1 MIRLVPAWT
10 ENYDEFWQTII
21 RRNLFFIKLRYV
33 AVLMLVFFAF
43 FSNDLFGIDLCCEQ
57 REMLALIT
65 GFLLLYNVALHT
77 GRKKIKLKTNK
88 INPAHL
94 SLFQIIIDLIAL
106 TMLVHITGG
115 IESPLY
121 LFYIFHMIIGSLIL
135 PGLLIYSIAFLSVFT
150 MVVIVWL
157 EYNGTLLHYSIPGLL
172 SFPLYQDTSFITMSL
187 TVFALMMFTSVFIA
201 NRIATQLYSQ
211 EKNLIDALN
220 QLNESEIKKQKYI
233 MGVVHEIKSPIVA
246 VQSIVEI
253 LLSGLVDPLSEKTV
267 KKLERVKVRTGD
279 ALDMIN
285 NILKISRLRL
295 LTETEMEETDISE
308 IVKEIVSTLEEVIV
322 SKKILLK
329 QSEKGRKHPALC
341 EKSLLKLAVSNII
354 GNSIKYTNKGGTVEI
369 KIKYREYSVLL
380 SVCDNGAGI
389 PKNELEKIFDTFYRA
404 SNMENAV
411 EGSGI
416 GLSLVKEIV
425 EQHQGEIDVES
436 PSHLGDEKNPGTC
449 FKIIIPYSAED
460 AKRMREY
467 GMTIKGGV

>member
-10 ENYDEFWQTII
+10 ENYDEFWRTII
-21 RRNLFFIKLRYV
+21 RRNLFFIKLRY
-33 AVLMLVFFAF
+33 AAILMLAVFAL
-43 FSNDLFGIDLCCEQ
+43 FSNELFEIELCCEQ
-57 REMLALIT
+57 RNMLYWIT
-65 GFLLLYNVALHT
+65 GFLLLYNVALHA
-77 GRKKIKLKTNK
+77 GRKKIKLKPDK

-94 SLFQIIIDLIAL
+94 SLFQIIIDLITL

-135 PGLLIYSIAFLSVFT
+135 PGLLIYSIAFLSVLT

-172 SFPLYQDTSFITMSL
+172 SFPLYQDTAFVTMSL
-187 TVFALMMFTSVFIA
+187 AVFAMMMFTSVFIA

-253 LLSGLVDPLSEKTV
+253 LLGGLVEPLSDKV
-267 KKLERVKVRTGD
+267 IKKLERVKVRSAD

-295 LTETEMEETDISE
+295 LSKAEMEETDLSGIVYEIIS
-308 IVKEIVSTLEEVIV
+308 KLDEVIL

-329 QSEKGRKHPALC
+329 QSEEGEKRTALC
-341 EKSLLKLAVSNII
+341 EKSLVQLAVSNVI
-354 GNSIKYTNKGGTVEI
+354 GNSIKYTDKGGTVEI
-369 KIKYREYSVLL
+369 QIKYREYSVLL

-389 PKNELEKIFDTFYRA
+389 PKNEMEKIFDTFYRA

-425 EQHQGEIDVES
+425 EQHQGKISVES
-436 PSHLGDEKNPGTC
+436 PSPFGDENNPGTC
-449 FKIIIPYSAED
+449 FKIILPYSEED
-460 AKRMREY
+460 AKRMKEFD
-467 GMTIKGGV
+467 MTIKGGV